1 LARSRFPND
10 PDLADLAAREAYE
23 KDENVAYAQQEKLY
37 GSYGR
42 AWEAEE
48 VAHVALDEEEE
59 RVFLE
64 LLHRQPL
71 LATPTNIQ
79 ADIAAANAMLTVAR
93 VALRES

>member
-1 LARSRFPND
+1 MPSRKSSTS
-10 PDLADLAAREAYE
+10 RT
-23 KDENVAYAQQEKLY
+23 
-37 GSYGR
+37 GR

-48 VAHVALDEEEE
+48 AAHVALVEEEE

-64 LLHRQPL
+64 LLHRQSL

-79 ADIAAANAMLTVAR
+79 ANLTAANAMLTVAR

>member
-1 LARSRFPND
+1 MPSRKSSTS
-10 PDLADLAAREAYE
+10 RT
-23 KDENVAYAQQEKLY
+23 
-37 GSYGR
+37 GR
-42 AWEAEE
+42 AWEVEE
-48 VAHVALDEEEE
+48 AAHVALVEEEEE

-79 ADIAAANAMLTVAR
+79 ADLAAANAMLTVAR